1 MVRRRDIWPNNG
13 NGQPLK
19 DVAGGE
25 MGFSQ
30 KEPLLCSGEL
40 FFIPLKQPRPTS
52 SPSSCLACR
61 GHPNGMVLPLFQPLP
76 MELVPLHGTSCL
88 HRMSLFLISDWPL
101 TSTPG
106 PLQPGKE
113 SGRERDRGLRS
124 IAGFSL
130 SHPQFRAFLP
140 GHSVLSKFKHLH
152 TSSSSPLATY
162 GGISFTRTNGYSCKG
177 LISLS

>member
-1 MVRRRDIWPNNG
+1 
-13 NGQPLK
+13 
-19 DVAGGE
+19 
-25 MGFSQ
+25 MGKWDFPRKSHCCAQ
-30 KEPLLCSGEL
+30 ENSFC
-40 FFIPLKQPRPTS
+40 IPLKQPRPTS

-61 GHPNGMVLPLFQPLP
+61 PFWLGSMGVVVQYLQRASKRDGVPLLQPLP

-88 HRMSLFLISDWPL
+88 HLMSPLLTSDWPL

-106 PLQPGKE
+106 LLQPGKE

-130 SHPQFRAFLP
+130 SHPQFWAFLP
-140 GHSVLSKFKHLH
+140 GHSVLSKFKHVH
-152 TSSSSPLATY
+152 TSSSPLATY